1 MRKASRGVK
10 PGRSTLSSNAVDE
23 YVAAQRQDVRGILE
37 SVRRAIR
44 DAVPGAEEVIS
55 YKIPTY
61 KLNGR
66 VVVHFG
72 VWTEHLALYPG
83 SLRGVAEAFKDELA
97 PYDVA
102 KGTIRFPLS
111 EPIPLE
117 LIARIAKFRAGAPST
132 S

>member
-1 MRKASRGVK
+1 
-10 PGRSTLSSNAVDE
+10 VDE
-23 YVAAQRQDVRGILE
+23 YVAAQPEEVRGILE

-44 DAVPGAEEVIS
+44 NAVPGADEVIS

-61 KLNGR
+61 KLHGR

-83 SLRGVAEAFKDELA
+83 SLRGIAEAFKHELA
-97 PYDVA
+97 PYEVA

-111 EPIPLE
+111 EPIPLD
-117 LIARIAKFRAGAPST
+117 LIERIAKFRASAS
-132 S
+132 SESS